1 MQQATSRRLR
11 GVLGYQYRAHSK
23 SQCQNVLDVPGTG
36 AETHDSCIEEKHL
49 VEGCGDLAFWCILMH
64 SAHIRHTFAFGPLI
78 LILMSHWSALIAVDW
93 PLLHFALSALWKGS
107 WTLGYSQACWILKR
121 NYFVQIIVLSQ
132 ISFQTVPSE
141 PKARKKY
148 DSSTSALHTVN
159 EHIFFGHAAHRQQ
172 LKKDLTPNIANVMH
186 SIATGQRLSSSDSV
200 RLSQSPARLTG
211 KGLSR
216 LLYMRWDVEL

>member
-1 MQQATSRRLR
+1 M
-11 GVLGYQYRAHSK
+11 
-23 SQCQNVLDVPGTG
+23 
-36 AETHDSCIEEKHL
+36 
-49 VEGCGDLAFWCILMH
+49 
-64 SAHIRHTFAFGPLI
+64 
-78 LILMSHWSALIAVDW
+78 
-93 PLLHFALSALWKGS
+93 
-107 WTLGYSQACWILKR
+107 LKR

-141 PKARKKY
+141 PKALKKY

-186 SIATGQRLSSSDSV
+186 SIATGQTLSSSDSV

-216 LLYMRWDVEL
+216 LLYMRGDGEL